1 MGQIGFEDCDTPL
14 NTRLSARYKRSFAY
28 PSFKDRI
35 PVILTKVIDHLVR
48 DKESIIAHFGEK
60 AREEVKNV
68 IGYVSQLKNELM
80 TDKPLTEL
88 SSLGSDHELWN
99 RILSDKTKEHS
110 RPPTWFQTE
119 WLYAEC
125 YLYRRLHEAFLQTE
139 AIKHLDPFHWQK
151 TKALENSLVQAEIL
165 AQHVNKIVS
174 NNADSSETEQLFYEF
189 LKISLW
195 GNKCDLSLSGGTE
208 ICLQENPLNQVL
220 KYDSFILADD
230 SQCVL
235 KHLADSPKG
244 TIDFVL
250 DNAGY
255 EVFTDLCLAEFLLSK
270 FDEHKVLFRTKAFP
284 WYVSDVIAKDIHYI
298 LNTLKEKKGELAE
311 CANRWQSLFDS
322 GKFQIVENQFWTTP
336 CVYADMEEVDPKLY
350 GELKESK
357 LIIFKGDLNYRK
369 LDSDINWP
377 PTTPFSQC
385 LKGFHPAPL
394 VSLRTLKCDTIGG
407 LQPGK
412 AEQAASQSE
421 SWMVTGDF
429 AVIQFDSS

>member
-1 MGQIGFEDCDTPL
+1 MGQVGFEDCDTPL

-28 PSFKDRI
+28 PSFKDRV

-60 AREEVKNV
+60 AREEVKKV
-68 IGYVSQLKNELM
+68 IGCVSQMKNELQ

-99 RILSDKTKEHS
+99 RIFREKSKEYS
-110 RPPTWFQTE
+110 RPPSWFQTE

-139 AIKHLDPFHWQK
+139 AIRHLDPFHWQK
-151 TKALENSLVQAEIL
+151 TKALDNSLIQAEIL
-165 AQHVNKIVS
+165 AQRMNKIVS
-174 NNADSSETEQLFYEF
+174 NNHDSSELEQLFHEL

-208 ICLQENPLNQVL
+208 ISLQDDPLNQVSQF
-220 KYDSFILADD
+220 DSFILADD
-230 SQCVL
+230 TKCVL
-235 KHLADSPKG
+235 KHVANTPKG

-255 EVFTDLCLAEFLLSK
+255 EVFTDLCLAEFLVTK
-270 FDEHKVLFRTKAFP
+270 YDERNVLFRTKAFP

-298 LNTLKEKKGELAE
+298 LNTLKEKKGALAD
-311 CANRWQSLFDS
+311 CADRWQSLFDS
-322 GKFQIVENQFWTTP
+322 GKFKIVENQYWTTP
-336 CVYADMEEVDPKLY
+336 HVYADMEEIDPKLY
-350 GELKESK
+350 AELKESK

-369 LDSDINWP
+369 LVSDINWP
-377 PTTPFSQC
+377 PTTAFSQC
-385 LKGFHPAPL
+385 LKGFHPAAL
-394 VSLRTLKCDTIGG
+394 VTLRTLKCDTIGG
-407 LQPGK
+407 LPPGK
-412 AEQAASQSE
+412 AEEAAARSQS
-421 SWMVTGDF
+421 WMLTGDF
-429 AVIQFDSS
+429 AVIQFHS